1 MQPYSLDEAKS
12 SDYSAGKV
20 KLEMHYVRKQ
30 EKLSVM
36 VRHVKDL
43 VSSMWVAWWSIGLHA

>member
-1 MQPYSLDEAKS
+1 MVQTE
-12 SDYSAGKV
+12 DYGAGKV
-20 KLEMHYVRKQ
+20 KLELLYNRKQ

-43 VSSMWVAWWSIGLHA
+43 VSNIIGRGPWSDSLMDKTKYV